1 MIIYFKYS
9 NDNWSS
15 ETSSSMNALS
25 CIERKERGRETAE
38 TLSGTIVSH
47 LKFKRKKYD
56 IIISANEL
64 YQPAKVTFLDAFI
77 DANNKRF
84 SVDNSTYVDV
94 EMVEDESI
102 EFVQRNKHL
111 PKYSFTLKKKYK
123 E

>member
-1 MIIYFKYS
+1 MVIYFKYS

-25 CIERKERGRETAE
+25 CIESNERGREVAE
-38 TLSGTIVSH
+38 TLNGTIVSH
-47 LKFKRKKYD
+47 LKHKRKKYD

-64 YQPAKVTFLDAFI
+64 YEPAKVTFLDAFI

-84 SVDNSTYVDV
+84 SVDDVTYVDV

-102 EFVQRNKHL
+102 DFIERNKNL

>member
-1 MIIYFKYS
+1 MTIYFKYS
-9 NDNWSS
+9 NDNWST
-15 ETSSSMNALS
+15 ETSSSMKALS
-25 CIERKERGRETAE
+25 CIEASERGRETAE
-38 TLSGTIVSH
+38 TLNGTIVSH

-64 YQPAKVTFLDAFI
+64 YQPSKVTFLDAFI

-84 SVDNSTYVDV
+84 STDNITYVDV

-102 EFVQRNKHL
+102 DFIERNKNL
-111 PKYSFTLKKKYK
+111 PKYSFTLKKKHK